1 VLSTLEYMSKRL
13 NVVTTGTQDNDE
25 FQQAFAHIQ
34 AAAAKRM
41 PETHIPAATPL
52 LRRMTSNTSAFTPML
67 KLKPTKSL
75 DLPVALQDALR
86 HAGISFAHD
95 SIESLQ
101 DSLTQ
106 AQLERAKKLQDH
118 YESTATSTHD
128 RLAMRSSK
136 ADVDMRV
143 IVDALYKHT
152 PFQQV
157 SLTDPGFEEQIRGME
172 RELEEKDRELLDA
185 EGSELSLSDP
195 RVRAFVAKYG
205 R

>member
-1 VLSTLEYMSKRL
+1 MSKRL
-13 NVVTTGTQDNDE
+13 HTVTTSTQDSDE
-25 FQQAFAHIQ
+25 FQQAFAQVQ

-41 PETHIPAATPL
+41 PETPLPAATPL

-67 KLKPTKSL
+67 KLKPTKTL

-128 RLAMRSSK
+128 RLAERSSK
-136 ADVDMRV
+136 AYADMRV

-157 SLTDPGFEEQIRGME
+157 SLAETRLEEQIKDME

-195 RVRAFVAKYG
+195 KVRAFVAKYG

>member
-1 VLSTLEYMSKRL
+1 VLSTLEYMGKRL
-13 NVVTTGTQDNDE
+13 NTVTTSTQDSDE
-25 FQQAFAHIQ
+25 FQQAFVHIQ

-41 PETHIPAATPL
+41 PETPLPAATPL

-67 KLKPTKSL
+67 KLKPSKTI
-75 DLPVALQDALR
+75 DLPVALQNALR
-86 HAGISFAHD
+86 YTGISFALD

-128 RLAMRSSK
+128 RLAERSNK
-136 ADVDMRV
+136 ADADMRV
-143 IVDALYKHT
+143 IVDALHKHT
-152 PFQQV
+152 PFQQI
-157 SLTDPGFEEQIRGME
+157 SLMDLVLEEQIRSME
-172 RELEEKDRELLDA
+172 RGLEEKEEELLDA
-185 EGSELSLSDP
+185 EGSEVSLGDP

-205 R
+205 G

>member
-13 NVVTTGTQDNDE
+13 NTVTTSTQDSDE
-25 FQQAFAHIQ
+25 FQQAFSQ
-34 AAAAKRM
+34 VRSAATNRM
-41 PETHIPAATPL
+41 PETPLPAATPL
-52 LRRMTSNTSAFTPML
+52 LRRTTSNTSAFTPML

-101 DSLTQ
+101 DCLTQ

-128 RLAMRSSK
+128 RLAERSSK
-136 ADVDMRV
+136 ADADMRV

-152 PFQQV
+152 PFQQIT
-157 SLTDPGFEEQIRGME
+157 LTNPKLEEQIRAME
-172 RELEEKDRELLDA
+172 RELEDKDRELLDA

-195 RVRAFVAKYG
+195 KVRAFVAKYG